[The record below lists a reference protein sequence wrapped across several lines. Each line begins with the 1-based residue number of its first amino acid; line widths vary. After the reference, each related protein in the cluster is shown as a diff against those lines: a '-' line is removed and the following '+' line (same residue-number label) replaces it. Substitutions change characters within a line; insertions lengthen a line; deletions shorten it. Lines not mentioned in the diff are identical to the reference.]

1 MCAEADT
8 DAAGCF
14 SSGNRIAICGLILQ
28 SGCGYIPPLVASDGA
43 AALDPLDALPLE
55 ACQLPLI
62 RPRLALA
69 LISGMRVMLNLE
81 HRVKT
86 HNYGH
91 NTCLSH
97 QQMQKQE
104 NDRTGHPRAL
114 PV

>member
-43 AALDPLDALPLE
+43 AALVPLDALPLG

-69 LISGMRVMLNLE
+69 LISGMRVIFNLGIE
-81 HRVKT
+81 S
-86 HNYGH
+86 
-91 NTCLSH
+91 NTQLRSQHMLSH

-104 NDRTGHPRAL
+104 RDRTGHPRAL